1 MRASQTVPGVIL
13 ESTLELEAVR
23 LLDQLG
29 ACSGAIL
36 DSKCFVHRLQAE
48 VEQGLEQEWEADE
61 RAERGAR
68 SLSSLRRAEDGF
80 VARLEQRGIRVVF
93 CEDRLKA
100 SLYNKLVEAGILAI
114 ENVRE
119 RALLGRTRSVCS
131 LFDSGQAAS
140 FEALTIERITGRNF
154 GKWKGLVVR
163 MEGVGKSLLLTARNE
178 ALLQE
183 YRRLAER
190 LLEQLADQ
198 NQCIVPGGFH

>member
-48 VEQGLEQEWEADE
+48 VEQEWEAVE
-61 RAERGAR
+61 RAEGAAR

-80 VARLEQRGIRVVF
+80 VARLEQHGIRVVF

-100 SLYNKLVEAGILAI
+100 SLDNKLVEAGILAI